1 MFVSEEECLIF
12 YDQAFIY
19 LSMQGNLILLQCIF
33 YFRFLPQKCKS
44 CMCTLKFIPHTIN
57 LTFMLQN
64 IAFLWFNC
72 IFAFMYLYLRCEN
85 NEIDVKISTF
95 GVRKFCVQ
103 LKRQV
108 QVDVPVKVFSTSV
121 PVMVLYV
128 KFSIFGVKMGG
139 QCRRSLCYAVFWFLK
154 SCSIQ
159 IRNSVV
165 IAGFISLSK
174 ITKTKPPKKILI
186 LSFQNVWP
194 MSAFMRKA
202 GLNEVLDNI

>member
-1 MFVSEEECLIF
+1 MFVSEEECLII

-33 YFRFLPQKCKS
+33 YFRFLPQKYTSCK
-44 CMCTLKFIPHTIN
+44 CTLKIISSTII

-108 QVDVPVKVFSTSV
+108 KVDISVKVFSTTTTSNGV
-121 PVMVLYV
+121 ICQIFYFWGQNRRAVQEFLMIHYLWFWE
-128 KFSIFGVKMGG
+128 KF
-139 QCRRSLCYAVFWFLK
+139 A
-154 SCSIQ
+154 
-159 IRNSVV
+159 
-165 IAGFISLSK
+165 LSK
-174 ITKTKPPKKILI
+174 FVVVKLQGN
-186 LSFQNVWP
+186 S
-194 MSAFMRKA
+194 
-202 GLNEVLDNI
+202 E